1 MNKERRYQILLG
13 VFFAIFIIAC
23 VFLLREIV
31 IRRQAVDYLGRIQ
44 TEYKPTISENSF
56 PNDTADTND
65 SESENTENPTVAALV
80 EQYPDVV
87 GWLTVDGADVSH
99 PFVLGEDNAEYLRAD
114 LDGSYIIT
122 GSLFMDYRCSRD
134 LTDSI
139 SIIYGHNM
147 QDKTMFGKLSRY
159 LDGDF
164 LLENSDVYV
173 SLPDKTIHCTAFAS
187 MVEDASDSP
196 IYEGV
201 GRRDSISDVVS
212 YILSNADYLNSNVAV
227 DGNSRLLILS
237 TCNPLYFT
245 ARTILICVIDEE

>member
-1 MNKERRYQILLG
+1 MKKERLYQILLG
-13 VFFAIFIIAC
+13 VFLAVFIIAC

-31 IRRQAVDYLGRIQ
+31 IRRQAVDYLGGIQ
-44 TEYKPTISENSF
+44 AEYKPTISENSF
-56 PNDTADTND
+56 SHDKAGTKDEPED
-65 SESENTENPTVAALV
+65 SGNPTVAALV
-80 EQYPDVV
+80 EKYPDVV
-87 GWLTVDGADVSH
+87 GWLTADGAEVSH

-159 LDGDF
+159 LDGEF
-164 LLENSDVYV
+164 LRENSDVYV
-173 SLPDKTIHCTAFAS
+173 SLPDKTLHCTAFAS
-187 MVEDASDSP
+187 MVEDAADSP

-201 GRRDSISDVVS
+201 GRRDSITDVVN
-212 YILSNADYLNSNVAV
+212 YILSNADYLNSDAAV
-227 DGNSRLLILS
+227 DGSSRLLVLS
-237 TCNPLYFT
+237 TCNPRYFT
-245 ARTILICVIDEE
+245 ARTILICIIDEE